1 MPDPTEA
8 RRSHPLARTLDGISK
23 ENWLDGRRDDWKR
36 NQLRRHFQDEGAQ
49 KQALGLPASLDH
61 VLGHSGSHGGSLNG
75 RRRWSDP
82 SLLASKAVERRSLE
96 ETRAL
101 HKKELG
107 SQLMLLRRLQAQERA
122 IAIARIQNLGGPACL
137 EDVLRDPGRGTSARA
152 RPVTAPGATE
162 ARPAAT
168 FVAACAATG
177 ARTAAVA
184 LAWRTADAPTASV
197 AVAAKAWRTAAP
209 PMVRVSSA
217 SAIGGCPASKQH
229 DGAACAIRSP
239 RSVCSTLSDV
249 TYAPSAETRQVAP
262 KMERPPGL
270 HARGRP
276 CMV

>member
-8 RRSHPLARTLDGISK
+8 RRLHPLARTLDGISK

-36 NQLRRHFQDEGAQ
+36 NQLRRQFQDEGAQ
-49 KQALGLPASLDH
+49 KQALGRRASLNH
-61 VLGHSGSHGGSLNG
+61 VLGHSGSHGGSLNW

-122 IAIARIQNLGGPACL
+122 IAIARIQNLP
-137 EDVLRDPGRGTSARA
+137 SARA

-162 ARPAAT
+162 ARPVAT
-168 FVAACAATG
+168 FVAACTATA

-184 LAWRTADAPTASV
+184 LATKAWRTADAQTAAV
-197 AVAAKAWRTAAP
+197 VVAATAWRTAAP

-229 DGAACAIRSP
+229 DGAACARSP

-249 TYAPSAETRQVAP
+249 TYAPSEEMRQVAP

-270 HARGRP
+270 HARGMP
-276 CMV
+276 CRV